1 MNAIDD
7 CYHGGVDWSDGG
19 TCRRLGFGFG
29 SNASSMA
36 KGHDHVIA
44 HAGVQQIE
52 AVPVTSVAE
61 KLLAPLRQLRIGL
74 GLIGLGD
81 ATASPPGDRA

>member
-1 MNAIDD
+1 VNAIDD

-44 HAGVQQIE
+44 HAGVQQID
-52 AVPVTSVAE
+52 ADHG
-61 KLLAPLRQLRIGL
+61 LALDRGRWRRQCR
-74 GLIGLGD
+74 
-81 ATASPPGDRA
+81 